1 MGLNVAY
8 PYQFGS
14 GTTRKVLLI
23 RRGNSDRVCPMSVV
37 SNQSMDKKELDD
49 LSAYTAAQRMPQISR
64 SHTNKKKEE
73 LKSAEKYAFAA
84 CLHL

>member
-1 MGLNVAY
+1 
-8 PYQFGS
+8 
-14 GTTRKVLLI
+14 
-23 RRGNSDRVCPMSVV
+23 MSVV

-64 SHTNKKKEE
+64 LHTNKKKEE

-84 CLHL
+84 CVHLLLICMKPLSLTTRSTSASNCTHVLAIKHD